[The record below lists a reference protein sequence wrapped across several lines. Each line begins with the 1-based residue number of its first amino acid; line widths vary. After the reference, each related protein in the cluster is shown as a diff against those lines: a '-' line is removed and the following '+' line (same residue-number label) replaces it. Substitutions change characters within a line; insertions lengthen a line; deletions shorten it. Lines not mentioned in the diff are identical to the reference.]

1 MSRESSLCRGNV
13 REHDYNNEASR
24 ACKRRVRP
32 RNPARWD
39 ERRTQ
44 CPALQR
50 GQPVGPRT
58 KTTQGMRLANFAGSG
73 EGSITSIF
81 WSTTTPPIGSLT
93 MSETTVLAT
102 L

>member
-1 MSRESSLCRGNV
+1 V
-13 REHDYNNEASR
+13 QASR
-24 ACKRRVRP
+24 ATAQPRP
-32 RNPARWD
+32 WED
-39 ERRTQ
+39 E
-44 CPALQR
+44 
-50 GQPVGPRT
+50 PRT
-58 KTTQGMRLANFAGSG
+58 KYPKISTWAVPSVSLAEPARRRPEKSRPPDEDEMTQGIRLANFAGSG